1 MLKIVPFLLFFV
13 PLCAFSADGEI
24 SADDLLLRMA
34 GEDPPFILDVRTVEE
49 YRSGHVEG
57 AVNIPHDRVEKRL
70 SELDDQRDRD
80 VVVYCRSGRRAGV
93 AEEVLSEAGFRVL
106 HLQGDMKGWTA
117 AGLPE
122 EVSSTK
128 RPETP

>member
-1 MLKIVPFLLFFV
+1 VLKIIPLLLFFV

-70 SELDDQRDRD
+70 SELEDQRDRD